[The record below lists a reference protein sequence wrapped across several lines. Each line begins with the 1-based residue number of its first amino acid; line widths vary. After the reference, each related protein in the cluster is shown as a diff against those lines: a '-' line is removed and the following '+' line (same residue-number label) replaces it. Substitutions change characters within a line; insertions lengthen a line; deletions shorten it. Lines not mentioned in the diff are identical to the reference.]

1 MKAIHFL
8 NILFMV
14 MSTLMEGMKTPRDLE
29 IFGSLEESLIVANN
43 FKVQLT
49 HILTSRNKMIID
61 LKTKLIIIQE
71 KETSLRRM
79 SYQNTSCNNFRG
91 RPEEE

>member
-49 HILTSRNKMIID
+49 HILMTRNKID
-61 LKTKLIIIQE
+61 LKTK
-71 KETSLRRM
+71 
-79 SYQNTSCNNFRG
+79 
-91 RPEEE
+91 